1 MYTQIRVE
9 RGVQYLWR
17 RVPSTAS
24 CIISTESEP
33 PSKMTDLTIQNIE
46 IEREGAGG
54 EISMTFD
61 MLWSPPSTANGALTQ
76 YELVIS
82 TLTAADS
89 TSILSQ
95 STYTVSVYPM
105 YYYQS
110 TYTVSVY
117 PMYYIS
123 QHIQ

>member
-33 PSKMTDLTIQNIE
+33 PSKMTDITIQNIE
-46 IEREGAGG
+46 IEREGVGE

-76 YELVIS
+76 YELVIG

-89 TSILSQ
+89 TSIL
-95 STYTVSVYPM
+95 
-105 YYYQS
+105 YQS

-117 PMYYIS
+117 PMYYLS